1 MIALRDIGWS
11 PVLRPEPDRGI
22 PLRRSL
28 ALLLALCLPACIS
41 VGTGSAPSRVTAP
54 VTGDDAITV
63 ASFNFPESVLLAEI
77 YAQALQAKGFKVK
90 RTLDLGPRELVEPAL
105 ERGLV
110 EFVPEYLG
118 TALEFLHRSSRPST
132 ASVNVTRQRLAEAFR
147 GRGVHVL
154 ASAEAQ
160 DANGLAVTAQT
171 SATYKLT
178 NISDLIPVAGKLVL
192 GGPPECPS
200 RPLCLLGLQ
209 ARYRLEF
216 KEFMPLDT
224 SGPLTSEGLA
234 SGQIDVAVLFT
245 TDGDIAARGFVLL
258 RDDRSLQPAEN
269 ITPVVRQEVVARY
282 GQRFTDVVDAVSAD
296 LTTEGLRQLNRV
308 MSLGSKGPVAIA
320 RDWLRSKYL
329 VQG

>member
-1 MIALRDIGWS
+1 VRAGKGEF
-11 PVLRPEPDRGI
+11 VLRRQ
-22 PLRRSL
+22 L
-28 ALLLALCLPACIS
+28 ALLLALFLPACVS
-41 VGTGSAPSRVTAP
+41 VGRGSAAPRVAAP
-54 VTGDDAITV
+54 VTRDDAITV

-77 YAQALQAKGFKVK
+77 YAQALQAKGFRVK
-90 RTLDLGPRELVEPAL
+90 RALDLGPRELVEPAL

-118 TALEFLHRSSRPST
+118 TALEFLNRRPRPIS
-132 ASVNVTRQRLAEAFR
+132 ASVDVTRQRLAEAFR
-147 GRGVHVL
+147 ERGVHVL
-154 ASAEAQ
+154 ASADAQ

-171 SATYKLT
+171 AAKYKLK
-178 NISDLIPVAGKLVL
+178 NISDLSPVAGKLVL

-209 ARYRLEF
+209 ARYRLTF
-216 KEFMPLDT
+216 KEFMPLDP

-234 SGQIDVAVLFT
+234 SGQIDVAILFT
-245 TDGDIAARGFVLL
+245 TNGDIATRGFVLL

-269 ITPVVRQEVVARY
+269 ITPIVRREVVARY

-296 LTTEGLRQLNRV
+296 LTTEGLRQLNRL
-308 MSLGSKGPVAIA
+308 MSLGSKAPATIA